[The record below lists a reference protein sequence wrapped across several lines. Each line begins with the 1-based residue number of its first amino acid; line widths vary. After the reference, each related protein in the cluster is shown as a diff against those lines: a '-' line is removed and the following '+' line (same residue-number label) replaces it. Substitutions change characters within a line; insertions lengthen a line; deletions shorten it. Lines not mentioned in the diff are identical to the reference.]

1 MGTRITITVREPVKK
16 EILKL
21 GKKEDRP
28 LSEMASILLE
38 EALDVREGKT
48 K

>member
-16 EILKL
+16 EILKI
-21 GKKEDRP
+21 GKREDRP

-38 EALDVREGKT
+38 EALEARK
-48 K
+48 

>member
-1 MGTRITITVREPVKK
+1 MGTRITITVREPVKR

-28 LSEMASILLE
+28 LSEMASILIE
-38 EALDVREGKT
+38 EALERRK
-48 K
+48 

>member
-1 MGTRITITVREPVKK
+1 MGTRITITVREPVKR

-28 LSEMASILLE
+28 LSEMASILIE
-38 EALDVREGKT
+38 EALEGRK
-48 K
+48 